1 MSGEFDRCAVREEEC
16 ASRSGRNVLSF
27 VPWWSSATIVKW
39 DSSAHDSLAHEN
51 RFLHRVFSFVPLT
64 NEYAF
69 TFPRMRDRARSLSR
83 SCFVKSIPNDRAD
96 RAVVTFD
103 LRARADRYYRYS
115 LFVRI
120 IRLIPDLGERNGKWR
135 QWRRIA
141 RLSSAY
147 FRRCYKRTGRVLEES
162 SPVDSSTVE
171 FPLTDT
177 LAPSLDGLDSTR
189 LSLSLSLSF
198 DSSKGSR
205 ELLVK
210 RRGEIERDHCGFQFL
225 SLNIV

>member
-1 MSGEFDRCAVREEEC
+1 
-16 ASRSGRNVLSF
+16 
-27 VPWWSSATIVKW
+27 
-39 DSSAHDSLAHEN
+39 
-51 RFLHRVFSFVPLT
+51 
-64 NEYAF
+64 
-69 TFPRMRDRARSLSR
+69 MRDRARSLSR

-189 LSLSLSLSF
+189 GPRNPELTRLSLSLSLSF